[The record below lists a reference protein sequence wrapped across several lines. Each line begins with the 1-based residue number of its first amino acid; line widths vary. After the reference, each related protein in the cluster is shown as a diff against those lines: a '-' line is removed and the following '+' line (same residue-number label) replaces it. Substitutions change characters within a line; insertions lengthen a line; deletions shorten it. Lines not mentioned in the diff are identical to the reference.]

1 MKLSE
6 LIISYRT
13 ENNLSQRKFAKRCN
27 LSNGYISM
35 LEKNENPK
43 TKQPITPTI
52 PILKKLSKG
61 LNISTSELLQLT
73 LINDIKTK

>member
-1 MKLSE
+1 
-6 LIISYRT
+6 
-13 ENNLSQRKFAKRCN
+13 
-27 LSNGYISM
+27 M